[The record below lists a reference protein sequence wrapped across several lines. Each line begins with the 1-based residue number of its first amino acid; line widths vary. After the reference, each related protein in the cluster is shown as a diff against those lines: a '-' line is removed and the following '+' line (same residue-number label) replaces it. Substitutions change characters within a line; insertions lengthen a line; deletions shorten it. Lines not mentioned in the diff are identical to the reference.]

1 MVIELSNSD
10 YQELLPHL
18 SLLKEVKIDAELF
31 GNNAIKI
38 THVPYY
44 LDKIDLK
51 TYVETLI
58 QQIIQNKKIDL
69 NALKDYAIATLACK
83 ASLKANAH
91 LSFADMEKII
101 HDLFACQ
108 NPYTCPHGRP
118 TLLKYTLQELQKA
131 FKRT

>member
-1 MVIELSNSD
+1 M
-10 YQELLPHL
+10 P
-18 SLLKEVKIDAELF
+18 ELF